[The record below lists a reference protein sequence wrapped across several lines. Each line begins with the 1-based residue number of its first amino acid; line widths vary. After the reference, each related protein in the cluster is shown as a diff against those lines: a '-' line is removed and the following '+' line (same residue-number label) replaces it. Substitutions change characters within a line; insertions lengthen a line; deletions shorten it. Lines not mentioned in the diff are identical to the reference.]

1 MARSR
6 EGDKSGW
13 ISVPRKTF
21 WPPTITSN
29 PGIIQSHD
37 SSTPVSRKCI
47 LVASNEA
54 SSLMRL
60 NCSIYFSSVIA
71 DSDNN
76 SSIPSSPWQRDTYRK
91 SSSPRKYCNTNELS
105 FTYCRPRK
113 LIVSSSQQLK
123 HRRPFQENGNVK
135 FTLGSEKST
144 DNKKWKSRGKL
155 TEMLQKLSEKFSST
169 SLAAAVPTT
178 ASMTPTIAS
187 VTSSPTSQ
195 HSTALNGNSRN
206 VQSSKTYS
214 LANHIAST
222 INSQPHQHV
231 SPRKRILREL
241 EKVSLEDVHIKCSR
255 PKTINGNTSSNNSSS
270 TTSPMPPVSRP
281 ISSYSITSLLAH
293 KTNNNHHDKNKN
305 ASNNNHH
312 DHMSDSAASQSEK
325 SSASLS
331 QQHSPSSDSPMHSS
345 SSSHMRTPPS
355 SNGNSVHSPQQ
366 NSETHHAF
374 HKYHPVSRGSPS
386 PSFGGD
392 SLSNHSRTTGNFSPS
407 LNYSIRESSSS
418 PNTEKSS
425 SSNRN
430 TPPSSGRTIRTLPK
444 KTAALRQQFSS
455 PTMDTTPPPPQSS
468 KDQPTP
474 MITNEREKAADV
486 DSIYKPSAFVP
497 PHLAYSP
504 QLYSQLNYLSQAMPP
519 FYAPSPFYDPAMMAV
534 AAAAYRFPHGVQPGI
549 PIGYPGSI
557 WPMGPAQFPP
567 GPMNHPS
574 AMQSAEQRHSPSF
587 KPSYVPN
594 SPWNPNLTS
603 NHPLIDKSS
612 IKNENEVNSGK
623 LTFFNFLIFH
633 MVLMLLSSFLTDVP
647 LNLSKH

>member
-1 MARSR
+1 MANSFWNWLDLAKATSPDGYRCR
-6 EGDKSGW
+6 ARLSGHQ
-13 ISVPRKTF
+13 
-21 WPPTITSN
+21 
-29 PGIIQSHD
+29 QSHRILA
-37 SSTPVSRKCI
+37 SFKVTTVQRPSVVSAHSI
-47 LVASNEA
+47 
-54 SSLMRL
+54 SL
-60 NCSIYFSSVIA
+60 SISKKTYLIMQPISLPVIA

-91 SSSPRKYCNTNELS
+91 SSNPRKCCNNANELT
-105 FTYCRPRK
+105 FTFCRPRK
-113 LIVSSSQQLK
+113 LIVSPCDRDKLK

-135 FTLGSEKST
+135 FTQGSEKSI
-144 DNKKWKSRGKL
+144 NGGGKKSTKGKL
-155 TEMLQKLSEKFSST
+155 IEMVQKLSEKLSTTSIAAVASST
-169 SLAAAVPTT
+169 APT
-178 ASMTPTIAS
+178 TPTIAS
-187 VTSSPTSQ
+187 AASSPTSQ

-241 EKVSLEDVHIKCSR
+241 EKVSLEDIKCSR
-255 PKTINGNTSSNNSSS
+255 PKTINGNNSTSSNSSS

-293 KTNNNHHDKNKN
+293 KTNNNSSSQHAENGKN
-305 ASNNNHH
+305 ASNNNHHHH
-312 DHMSDSAASQSEK
+312 DHMSDSAASQYEK

-331 QQHSPSSDSPMHSS
+331 QQHSPSSDSPMHSL

-366 NSETHHAF
+366 NSETTHHAF
-374 HKYHPVSRGSPS
+374 HKYHPVTRGSPS

-455 PTMDTTPPPPQSS
+455 PTMDSTPTTPSG

-474 MITNEREKAADV
+474 MITNEREKTSDV
-486 DSIYKPSAFVP
+486 ESIYKSSAFVP
-497 PHLAYSP
+497 PHLAYPP

-557 WPMGPAQFPP
+557 WPLGQFPP
-567 GPMNHPS
+567 GPLNHPA
-574 AMQSAEQRHSPSF
+574 AMQSAEQRHSPSSLQF
-587 KPSYVPN
+587 KASYVPN

-603 NHPLIDKSS
+603 NHPLIEKNSIEKS
-612 IKNENEVNSGK
+612 ENETNSGAY
-623 LTFFNFLIFH
+623 L
-633 MVLMLLSSFLTDVP
+633 
-647 LNLSKH
+647 

>member
-1 MARSR
+1 M
-6 EGDKSGW
+6 
-13 ISVPRKTF
+13 
-21 WPPTITSN
+21 
-29 PGIIQSHD
+29 
-37 SSTPVSRKCI
+37 
-47 LVASNEA
+47 
-54 SSLMRL
+54 
-60 NCSIYFSSVIA
+60 IA

-91 SSSPRKYCNTNELS
+91 SSHPRKCSNTNELR
-105 FTYCRPRK
+105 FTFCRPRK
-113 LIVSSSQQLK
+113 FVVSPTQRDKLK
-123 HRRPFQENGNVK
+123 SRRPFQENENVEFIPLK
-135 FTLGSEKST
+135 SIEKPP
-144 DNKKWKSRGKL
+144 NRKKTTKGKL
-155 TEMLQKLSEKFSST
+155 TELVQKLSDKLSST
-169 SLAAAVPTT
+169 SIVAVSSTSAT
-178 ASMTPTIAS
+178 TPTIAS
-187 VTSSPTSQ
+187 ATNSPTSQ
-195 HSTALNGNSRN
+195 QATALNGNSRN

-241 EKVSLEDVHIKCSR
+241 EKVSLEDIKCSR
-255 PKTINGNTSSNNSSS
+255 PKTINGNLSSNTSS

-293 KTNNNHHDKNKN
+293 KTNSNHSENGNSSSKN
-305 ASNNNHH
+305 ASNNNHHHH

-345 SSSHMRTPPS
+345 TSSHMRTPPS

-374 HKYHPVSRGSPS
+374 HKYHPVTRGSPS
-386 PSFGGD
+386 PSLGGD

-455 PTMDTTPPPPQSS
+455 PTMDSTPPPQQTSS
-468 KDQPTP
+468 NKDQPTP
-474 MITNEREKAADV
+474 MITNEREKV
-486 DSIYKPSAFVP
+486 DAESIYKPSAFVP
-497 PHLAYSP
+497 PHLAYPP
-504 QLYSQLNYLSQAMPP
+504 QLYPQLNYLAQAMPQ

-534 AAAAYRFPHGVQPGI
+534 AAAAQAYRFPHGVQPGI
-549 PIGYPGSI
+549 PLGYPGSM
-557 WPMGPAQFPP
+557 WPMGHAQFPP
-567 GPMNHPS
+567 GPMNHPAAMSS
-574 AMQSAEQRHSPSF
+574 ADQRHSPTSMQF
-587 KPSYVPN
+587 KSSYVPN
-594 SPWNPNLTS
+594 SPWNPNLTT
-603 NHPLIDKSS
+603 NHPLIDKNS
-612 IKNENEVNSGK
+612 IEKSEHEANSGDS
-623 LTFFNFLIFH
+623 
-633 MVLMLLSSFLTDVP
+633 LLLFQTYNSEVTHSIPVFQMFPSIYQNT
-647 LNLSKH
+647 NQKM